1 MPITKNI
8 NYQYVYSDRFFDFLV
23 KSKNFTKNS
32 LFNKL
37 IELKDKQIEEN
48 NFKITYIDFS
58 LKSHMVSF
66 LSTSKINKLYNDS
79 NKNYKINFSYDVW
92 KKREEKKNSFWEEKR
107 TETKVGRFL
116 IKMLG
121 DNINEEEI
129 EEFVNLYKASHVK
142 ELEFLIVYGKDII
155 KYYDVKYHA
164 EINYKSSLYGSCMNY
179 SNEDDYSKKS
189 LEFYSENPN
198 VGLLILKTKNQD
210 KITGRALIWKL
221 NNGEFYIDR
230 QYISSEH
237 YSTLYKNYAIENKY
251 NYYGESNYDA
261 SMHVE
266 SNEKILK
273 LFKNYEND
281 LPYLDTFN
289 YDYYDNE
296 IYSD

>member
-1 MPITKNI
+1 
-8 NYQYVYSDRFFDFLV
+8 
-23 KSKNFTKNS
+23 
-32 LFNKL
+32 
-37 IELKDKQIEEN
+37 
-48 NFKITYIDFS
+48 
-58 LKSHMVSF
+58 
-66 LSTSKINKLYNDS
+66 
-79 NKNYKINFSYDVW
+79 
-92 KKREEKKNSFWEEKR
+92 
-107 TETKVGRFL
+107 
-116 IKMLG
+116 MLG